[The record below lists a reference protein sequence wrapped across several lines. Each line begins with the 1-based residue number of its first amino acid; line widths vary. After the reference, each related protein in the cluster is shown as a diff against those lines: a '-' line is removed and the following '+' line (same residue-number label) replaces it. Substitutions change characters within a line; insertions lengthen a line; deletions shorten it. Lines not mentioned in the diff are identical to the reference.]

1 VVRLVFTNTAINS
14 YGSKPLKENIFMKKL
29 YVAIAA
35 ALMITNVQATEC
47 PKMNLDVL
55 DNHTVSS
62 LETQLA
68 QDDFNLA
75 ESDLLKA
82 LVSTRAIEE
91 LKLDAITNEKLK
103 VLGVGFFKTV
113 VVPMMRDSDSF
124 KDYQEKVSEIENLHC
139 SIIEPLTNKKILP
152 VYKMMKVGV
161 FKADQ

>member
-1 VVRLVFTNTAINS
+1 
-14 YGSKPLKENIFMKKL
+14 MKKL

-91 LKLDAITNEKLK
+91 LKLDAITNENWMQS
-103 VLGVGFFKTV
+103 
-113 VVPMMRDSDSF
+113 PMKS
-124 KDYQEKVSEIENLHC
+124 
-139 SIIEPLTNKKILP
+139 
-152 VYKMMKVGV
+152 
-161 FKADQ
+161 